1 MNPATCRFGSN
12 RPGWLTATA
21 RAVIDP
27 HPRTQLRGD
36 QVVRGVRAS
45 WRPRSAR
52 SAPAERGP
60 TGAGARGV
68 RPECCTVAEGVT
80 PTALPLSTAAGP
92 KENGG
97 APRPSAAIARR
108 SCEQQRRGSF
118 RTCGHAGRRSVALV
132 TGASRRA
139 GIGCA
144 IAHQL
149 LAVGSACY
157 SVVGLR
163 RPWLRA

>member
-1 MNPATCRFGSN
+1 MNPASSVWEQPTGSADGN
-12 RPGWLTATA
+12 RPGRDRSSSENSAPRRSGRRGGA
-21 RAVIDP
+21 RAPDRRGQPGLNAALPGRALAASDP
-27 HPRTQLRGD
+27 SAALSPMESRR
-36 QVVRGVRAS
+36 RRCRC
-45 WRPRSAR
+45 RPRPDQR
-52 SAPAERGP
+52 R
-60 TGAGARGV
+60 
-68 RPECCTVAEGVT
+68 TV
-80 PTALPLSTAAGP
+80 
-92 KENGG
+92 

-144 IAHQL
+144 IAYQL